1 MRPKTRPTVLD
12 GVVVVLDRPRDITN
26 VGGVV
31 RAMGNFGLSRLRLV
45 EPAAYNEGRVLAVA
59 HRGRP
64 IIDRME
70 RYSTLDAALADCIFV
85 LGTTARVREVRHER
99 MTPRQ
104 AAPALLRAATLGMT
118 SPDSGAAPP
127 GSGHEDTAPHDTMR
141 GGGAGESGLAAIL
154 FGPEDNGLS
163 NEALGRCNAVVTV
176 PTAAEYSSL
185 NLAQATLLIGYE
197 LWLTATED
205 PTAARRVPD
214 AVAALGATETHA
226 APDEPPAR
234 AAAREE
240 MIAALEDVLWGM
252 HPNNDAGRV
261 HHTLARLR
269 AVLLRAAPRAEE
281 VHMLTRLFV
290 HIARERSRKSE
301 AESRK

>member
-1 MRPKTRPTVLD
+1 VLD
-12 GVVVVLDRPRDITN
+12 GIVVVLDRPRDITN

-70 RYSTLDAALADCIFV
+70 RHPTLDDALADCIFV
-85 LGTTARVREVRHER
+85 LGTTARTREVRHER

-104 AAPALLRAATLGMT
+104 AAPALLHAATLGLT
-118 SPDSGAAPP
+118 ARDSTTTP
-127 GSGHEDTAPHDTMR
+127 GDTGSEDTTRAD
-141 GGGAGESGLAAIL
+141 GGSEGGLAAIL

-197 LWLTATED
+197 LWLAATED
-205 PTAARRVPD
+205 PAVERRVPD
-214 AVAALGATETHA
+214 AVAALNALEGQA
-226 APDEPPAR
+226 ARDEPPAR

-252 HPNNDAGRV
+252 HPNNDANRV
-261 HHTLARLR
+261 RHTLARLR
-269 AVLLRAAPRAEE
+269 AVLLRAAPRVEE

-290 HIARERSRKSE
+290 HIARERKASGDRRQVSGDGQ
-301 AESRK
+301 